1 MIWKQRK
8 QVNVQ
13 LNLKVEAD
21 LNMTGQYD
29 VKGTGLSMVKVTG
42 GKHHFKN
49 LELLWKTV
57 SMFWLQGNGPL
68 SVSVKSLLLTGETFV
83 VIKWKHD

>member
-13 LNLKVEAD
+13 LNFKVEAD

-42 GKHHFKN
+42 GKHHFKKFRAIVEN
-49 LELLWKTV
+49 CFYV
-57 SMFWLQGNGPL
+57 
-68 SVSVKSLLLTGETFV
+68 LTPR
-83 VIKWKHD
+83 

>member
-42 GKHHFKN
+42 GRHHFEN
-49 LELLWKTV
+49 LELLW
-57 SMFWLQGNGPL
+57 
-68 SVSVKSLLLTGETFV
+68 
-83 VIKWKHD
+83 